1 MEALQVSKSTGPIL
15 AIGGI
20 TMANQILFQDL
31 DFDWRV
37 PVATGI
43 TAGMFA
49 LAERAFPQATVGL
62 AWLALVTLLFTRTNP
77 NVPAPV
83 ETLNG
88 FFRKGP

>member
-1 MEALQVSKSTGPIL
+1 MEVVPVSKSTGPIL

-20 TMANQILFQDL
+20 TLANNVLMNGEP
-31 DFDWRV
+31 FDWRI

-49 LAERAFPQATVGL
+49 LLERAFPQAAVGL
-62 AWLALVTLLFTRTNP
+62 AWLALVTLLFTRTKP

-83 ETLNG
+83 ETLQILWK
-88 FFRKGP
+88 KGP